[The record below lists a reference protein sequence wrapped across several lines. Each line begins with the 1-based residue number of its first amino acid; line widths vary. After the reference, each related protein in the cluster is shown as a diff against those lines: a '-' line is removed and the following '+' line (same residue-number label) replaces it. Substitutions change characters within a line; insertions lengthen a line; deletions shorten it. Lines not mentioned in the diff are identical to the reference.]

1 MCRDVKGRGD
11 EDRDRV
17 GKSIHPSSVHSMI
30 HSLQCT
36 TRTEHNAAPHSTAQH
51 STAQR
56 STAQHST
63 AQHSTAQ
70 HSTAQHSTAQRS
82 AAYHRVTTLG
92 VIGRSGSP
100 KVLASPKSANFNEP
114 LLLYNRLL
122 ILMSRWTT
130 QLSWRCATAYI
141 GGANGCTWVHMN
153 MGANADRA
161 DRGKRSVEECRR
173 VNVRTLPS
181 KV

>member
-1 MCRDVKGRGD
+1 MQR
-11 EDRDRV
+11 
-17 GKSIHPSSVHSMI
+17 
-30 HSLQCT
+30 
-36 TRTEHNAAPHSTAQH
+36 RTAQRSAAQHSTAQH
-51 STAQR
+51 NTAQR
-56 STAQHST
+56 STAQR
-63 AQHSTAQ
+63 STAQ

-161 DRGKRSVEECRR
+161 DRGKRSACVKVEECRQM
-173 VNVRTLPS
+173 NVRTLPS